1 VIGVMAREFSYPHGN
16 DFPGQYQFASLPR
29 TEIWLPAA
37 LTPKQQSEP
46 GFDGFDAA
54 VGRLRQGVGLL
65 QAQSE
70 MSAIEKRLE
79 PFHPEGWRDLQAL
92 LVPFIETTVG
102 PVRPLLRLL
111 MGAVFLVLLMACG
124 NFASLLMARAADTR
138 HEIGVR
144 MALGAKRSR
153 LIRLMLTESLML
165 SIAGGVLAT
174 LLSFAALRM
183 IATVNPNDIP
193 RFEEANMDLRVL
205 LFGLFAS
212 LGAGLASG
220 IFPALSATFVNT
232 GEQLRQG
239 GRAIVGT
246 SWHARNV

>member
-1 VIGVMAREFSYPHGN
+1 
-16 DFPGQYQFASLPR
+16 
-29 TEIWLPAA
+29 
-37 LTPKQQSEP
+37 
-46 GFDGFDAA
+46 
-54 VGRLRQGVGLL
+54 
-65 QAQSE
+65 
-70 MSAIEKRLE
+70 
-79 PFHPEGWRDLQAL
+79 LQAL
-92 LVPFIETTVG
+92 LVPSIETTVG

-220 IFPALSATFVNT
+220 IFPALSAT
-232 GEQLRQG
+232 
-239 GRAIVGT
+239 
-246 SWHARNV
+246 S